1 MTTVLDFDVATK
13 APASAPTGSRYTLTR
28 ERDPVTD
35 TSDAEG
41 IPQPGTAD
49 LLEVC
54 GSLSALTGQQRH
66 AAEHYGE
73 HIEAA
78 ARFAIGTDVAHTD
91 RLTLDPTL
99 NPCAPGELTGTWIVA
114 AVVPRRAFL
123 RVLLRRENHP

>member
-13 APASAPTGSRYTLTR
+13 APASAPTGSRFTLTR
-28 ERDPVTD
+28 ERDPVTN

-41 IPQPGTAD
+41 IPQPGPSD
-49 LLEVC
+49 LLEIC
-54 GSLSALTGQQRH
+54 GSIAALSAREAR

-78 ARFAIGTDVAHTD
+78 ARFAIGTDVTHTD
-91 RLTLDPTL
+91 RLVLDPSL

-114 AVVPRRAFL
+114 AVVPRRIFL
-123 RVLLRRENHP
+123 RVLLRRESHP